1 MTEKLFYQDSYQK
14 TFTATVISCE
24 PTGEMYKAVLNR
36 TAFFPEGGGQ
46 YADTGT
52 IHGIPVADVRE
63 KDGIIYHYIKE
74 KLDTGTEVVGEIEWE
89 KRYSKMQQHTAE
101 HIVSGLVHRHYGYD
115 NVGFHLAD
123 TYCTMDL
130 SGPLTKEELRKIE
143 FEANRAIYANVDVG
157 VYYPSKEELAHLEY
171 RSKIEIEGQV
181 RIVSI
186 PGYDVCACCAPHVKK
201 TGEIG
206 IIKFVQ
212 SQNYKGGVR
221 ITMLSGDRAFWDY
234 CKKEESVRSIMGS
247 LAASE
252 DAVAQAVEHLKEE
265 NAALKQ
271 KILELQKKSL
281 QETANKVSSESY
293 AVCLFEKEL
302 DKALPRILMNL
313 VLDKEVK
320 ICAVLNEIEEN
331 TYQYVIGSREIDL
344 RQLCKC
350 LNENFDGRGGGKAEM
365 VQGTLHGEKNEIEK
379 KFYFETGIIG
389 K

>member
-130 SGPLTKEELRKIE
+130 SGPLTKEDLRKIE
-143 FEANRAIYANVDVG
+143 FEANQAIYANVDVG
-157 VYYPSKEELAHLEY
+157 VSYPSKEELAHLEY

-186 PGYDVCACCAPHVKK
+186 PEYDVCACCAPHVKK

-281 QETANKVSSESY
+281 QETANKVSRESY

-365 VQGTLHGEKNEIEK
+365 VQGTLHGEKTEIEK

>member
-24 PTGEMYKAVLNR
+24 PTGEMYKAVLDR

-46 YADTGT
+46 YADTGI
-52 IHGIPVADVRE
+52 IHAVPVLDVRE

-74 KLDTGTEVVGEIEWE
+74 KLDVGTEVVGEIEWE

-123 TYCTMDL
+123 AYCTMDL

-143 FEANRAIYANVDVG
+143 FEANQAIYANVDVE
-157 VYYPSKEELAHLEY
+157 VSYPSREELAHLEY

-186 PGYDVCACCAPHVKK
+186 PQYDVCACCAPHVKK

-234 CKKEESVRSIMGS
+234 CKKEESIRYIMGS

-252 DAVAQAVEHLKEE
+252 DAVAQVVEHLKEE

-271 KILELQKKSL
+271 KVLELQKKSL
-281 QETANKVSSESY
+281 QEKANKVSRESH

-313 VLDKEVK
+313 VLDKGVK
-320 ICAVLNEIEEN
+320 ICAVFNETEEN
-331 TYQYVIGSREIDL
+331 TYQYVIGSREFDL

-365 VQGTLHGEKNEIEK
+365 VQGTLHGGKFEIEK